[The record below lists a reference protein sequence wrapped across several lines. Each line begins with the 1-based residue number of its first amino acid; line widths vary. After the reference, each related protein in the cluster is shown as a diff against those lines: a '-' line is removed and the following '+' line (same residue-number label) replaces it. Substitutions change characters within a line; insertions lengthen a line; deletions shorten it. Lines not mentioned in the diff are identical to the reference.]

1 MSRGGRPLT
10 LRIDAVGLLILAVG
24 LLVGHAVHKH
34 TRAAAGAAS
43 KGDIVG
49 AIGAAA
55 AVITALFPLFG
66 GGGSASAGPDSR
78 PTGHAL
84 ASHQVSG
91 VRLA

>member
-1 MSRGGRPLT
+1 MT
-10 LRIDAVGLLILAVG
+10 LHIDDVRLLVLAVG
-24 LLVGHAVHKH
+24 LLVGYAVHKH

-43 KGDIVG
+43 KGNVVG

-55 AVITALFPLFG
+55 AVITALFLLFG
-66 GGGSASAGPDSR
+66 GGGSESAEPDSR

-91 VRLA
+91 VWPK